1 VDFTD
6 IAILVINV
14 LGLFCGVAGVLVEV
28 TQLRNALLNE
38 GVMARYL
45 RSIGFPRSLTPLFRL
60 GEILLAVLGIAISSL
75 VAYWGLTGRLGRH
88 VYEIHPYLALALGAL
103 GLVLIALIPLG
114 LLTRLSGT
122 KPQPRVPKL
131 PWVKDWEERVEYCRV
146 WWSSMDRREA
156 DLLRSHLLAYYHLL
170 IMPPLFLVLALL
182 FHTISGNFSLSLV
195 LALFTAQIVP
205 ATVYAVRAHVYCDA
219 ISSIVAGRLFRI
231 ATSLPYLIVVLF
243 IMVIVVAIA
252 YLILA

>member
-1 VDFTD
+1 MDFTD
-6 IAILVINV
+6 IAILVVNV
-14 LGLFCGVAGVLVEV
+14 LGLFCGVGGVLVGV
-28 TQLRNALLNE
+28 TRLRDALLDE
-38 GVMARYL
+38 GVMARFL

-60 GEILLAVLGIAISSL
+60 GEILLDVLRIAFFSSM
-75 VAYWGLTGRLGRH
+75 AYWGLTGRLGLH
-88 VYEIHPYLALALGAL
+88 AYEIHPYLALAIGAL
-103 GLVLIALIPLG
+103 GLVFIALIPLG

-122 KPQPRVPKL
+122 EPQPRIPKL
-131 PWVKDWEERVEYCRV
+131 PWMKDWEERVEYCRV
-146 WWSSMDRREA
+146 WWSSMDRGEA
-156 DLLRSHLLAYYHLL
+156 DLLGRLLFTYYYAL
-170 IMPPLFLVLALL
+170 IAPPLVLALTL
-182 FHTISGNFSLSLV
+182 LLHTISGNFNLSLV